1 MQRMLGLHLGAFFDG
16 GLPLRTLASITVG
29 PIQFDSPVFL
39 ILLPILIALAIWI
52 ARRNLSGLSS
62 TSRKVAVGI
71 RLVLITLLVLV
82 LAEPHTRKT
91 SKDVSVTAV
100 LDASRS
106 IPTPLLAQMDR
117 YLAEAAELHKK
128 QGDRLG
134 VITVAR
140 DARVQDLPG
149 ARVLGV
155 DRKDTGPLDGTDLA
169 SSVRLAMAV
178 MPKDAAN
185 RLVLISDGNETEG
198 SLLQAAEAARATGVP
213 IDVLPIQYEHDSEV
227 IVERMVAP
235 ATARMGETVALKVVL
250 TATAPVDGLVS
261 IMQNGTKIDLDPDS
275 SDLSMPVSLTAG
287 VNVKVIPL
295 TLVGAGPQEFEAVFE
310 PLPNATT
317 GSSGDAIV
325 ENNRA
330 LSVTFVS
337 GRGRVLVVSGD
348 ANESG
353 PFMEAMTAGRI
364 DAQVIASEQFPGSLT
379 ELNGFDAIVLLNQN
393 AYEYTLAQQT
403 AMRQY
408 VHDSGG
414 GFVMVGG
421 PDSFGAGGWIG
432 SPIEEVL
439 PVRLDPPQKR
449 QMPRGAL
456 VLIIHS
462 VEMPQGVFYGKQVAN
477 AAIDALS
484 RLDLAGIIEYSWGNA
499 TDWVHPL
506 VELGDKSQIKQ
517 AINNLQFGDM
527 QDFSPSLNVALQ
539 GLTKVN
545 AGQKHIIM
553 ISDGDPTLPSNA
565 LLQKFV
571 DAKISISTVGVFP
584 HSPADTARMQKISKD
599 TNGQHYEV
607 NTQAGLAALPQIFIK
622 EAQTVRRSLIWE
634 GQAFAP
640 RIVDAAAETMRG
652 VTSVPPIS
660 GYVVTADREGLSVV
674 TMRGQENDPIA
685 AQWQFGLGRAMA
697 FTSDSATR
705 WSPSWVAWPGFNQFW
720 QQHIRW
726 AMRPSGSANVR
737 VTTENRGDQTLI
749 SIDALDQNGERL
761 NFAQFQGRL
770 ARPDGGGDDVQ
781 VQQVGPGR
789 YEARVPTE
797 QAGTYLLGLRY
808 AARAEAGGP
817 MMEGTVQA
825 AITRPFADEFR
836 AIKDNSPLLRQVAEM
851 TGGKVLTADA
861 READLWRRD
870 DIKMPVATTPIWM
883 SLAIVSLALFL
894 TDVGVRRV
902 RIDPGAIARKIA
914 GLFGASKIKQG
925 AQMGSLQ
932 AARDKA
938 RARMDD
944 AERLRGGMSAG
955 GGEARASTEAATS
968 GDVTGRKFE
977 ADPAMG
983 VKADGPSPLSNVRSP
998 DAPGEKP
1005 KPRVAADIK
1014 TAEEGMS
1021 ALMKA
1026 KKRAQEQI
1034 DDQSRPRDGGT
1045 SQN

>member
-1 MQRMLGLHLGAFFDG
+1 MMESSWIHHAMGLHAIGRAGAS
-16 GLPLRTLASITVG
+16 PLASITLG
-29 PIQFDSPVFL
+29 PVQFDSPVFL
-39 ILLPILIALAIWI
+39 ILLPALVALAIWI

-62 TSRKVAVGI
+62 ASRKVAIGI
-71 RLVLITLLVLV
+71 RLLLITLLVLV
-82 LAEPHTRKT
+82 LSEPQTRRT

-106 IPTPLLAQMDR
+106 IPAPLVAQMDR
-117 YLAEAAELHKK
+117 FIAEAAQLHK
-128 QGDRLG
+128 QSGDRLG

-140 DARVQDLPG
+140 DARVQDLP
-149 ARVLGV
+149 RPQVQGV

-169 SSVRLAMAV
+169 SAIRLAMAV

-185 RLVLISDGNETEG
+185 RLLLMSDGNETAG
-198 SLLQAAEAARATGVP
+198 SLLQAAQAARAAGVP
-213 IDVLPIQYEHDSEV
+213 IDVVPIVYEHKSEV
-227 IVERMVAP
+227 IVERLVVP
-235 ATARMGETVALKVVL
+235 ATARMGETVAVKVVM
-250 TATAPVDGLVS
+250 TATAPVEGLLS
-261 IMQNGTKIDLDPDS
+261 IMQNGTKIDLDPDTP
-275 SDLSMPVSLTAG
+275 DLSMPVSLTAG

-295 TLVGAGPQEFEAVFE
+295 TLFAAGPQEFEAIFE
-310 PLPNATT
+310 PLV
-317 GSSGDAIV
+317 GEGGESGDAIM

-330 LSVTFVS
+330 LAVSFVA
-337 GRGRVLVVSGD
+337 GRGRVLLVSRSEQ
-348 ANESG
+348 ESR
-353 PFMEAMTAGRI
+353 PFAEAMAAGRI
-364 DAQVIASEQFPGSLT
+364 DASVIPSEQFPGSLT
-379 ELNGFDAIVLLNQN
+379 ELNGFDAVVLINQN
-393 AYEYTLAQQT
+393 AYEYTLAQQV

-414 GFVMVGG
+414 GLVMIGG

-477 AAIDALS
+477 AAVDALS

-517 AINNLQFGDM
+517 AINGLQFGDM
-527 QDFSPSLNVALQ
+527 QDFSPSFNLALQ
-539 GLTKVN
+539 GLLRVQ
-545 AGQKHIIM
+545 AGQKHVIM
-553 ISDGDPTLPSNA
+553 ISDGDPTLPPRS

-571 DAKISISTVGVFP
+571 DAKISVSTVGVFP
-584 HSPADTARMQKISKD
+584 HSPADTARMSTIARD
-599 TNGQHYEV
+599 TGGQHYEIT
-607 NTQAGLAALPQIFIK
+607 TQAALATLPQIFIK
-622 EAQTVRRSLIWE
+622 EAQTIRRSLIWE

-652 VTSVPPIS
+652 ISGVPPIS

-685 AQWQFGLGRAMA
+685 AQWQFGLGRSVA
-697 FTSDSATR
+697 FTSDAATR
-705 WSPSWVAWPGFNQFW
+705 WSPAWVSWPGFNQFW

-761 NFAQFQGRL
+761 NFAQFRGRL
-770 ARPDGGGDDVQ
+770 ALPDGGGQDVQ
-781 VQQVGPGR
+781 VQQIGPGR

-808 AARAEAGGP
+808 AARPEESGP
-817 MMEGTVQA
+817 MIEGTVQA

-836 AIKDNSPLLRQVAEM
+836 AIRDNAPLLRQIAEM
-851 TGGKVLTADA
+851 TGGKVLSSDPRQA
-861 READLWRRD
+861 ELWRRD
-870 DIKMPVATTPIWM
+870 DISMPVATTPIWLT
-883 SLAIVSLALFL
+883 LAICSIALFL
-894 TDVGVRRV
+894 ADVGVRRV
-902 RIDPGAIARKIA
+902 RIDPHAIARRIA
-914 GLFGASKIKQG
+914 GLFGASKVKQG
-925 AQMGSLQ
+925 AQIGSLQ

-938 RARMDD
+938 RERMSEAD
-944 AERLRGGMSAG
+944 RGSRTD
-955 GGEARASTEAATS
+955 RAADPAPTLIADVAA
-968 GDVTGRKFE
+968 RKFE
-977 ADPAMG
+977 S
-983 VKADGPSPLSNVRSP
+983 GPGTKPDASSPLSSIRSS
-998 DAPGEKP
+998 DAPGERP
-1005 KPRVAADIK
+1005 KPRAGASEIK
-1014 TAEEGMS
+1014 SAEEGMS

-1034 DDQSRPRDGGT
+1034 DDQSRPRDDKK
-1045 SQN
+1045 QD

>member
-1 MQRMLGLHLGAFFDG
+1 MSLPIGLQHLDLSGAG
-16 GLPLRTLASITVG
+16 AATLASITLG
-29 PIQFDSPVFL
+29 PVQFDSPIFL
-39 ILLPILIALAIWI
+39 ILLPILLTLAVWI

-62 TSRKVAVGI
+62 MSRKVAIGI
-71 RLVLITLLVLV
+71 RLLLITLLVLV

-106 IPTPLLAQMDR
+106 IPTPLLLQMDS
-117 YLAEAAELHKK
+117 YMAEAADLHKK
-128 QGDRLG
+128 PGDRLG

-140 DARVQDLPG
+140 DARVQDLPKSEV
-149 ARVLGV
+149 RGV

-169 SSVRLAMAV
+169 SAIRLAMAV
-178 MPKDAAN
+178 MPKNAAN
-185 RLVLISDGNETEG
+185 RLVLMSDGNETEG
-198 SLLQAAEAARATGVP
+198 SLLQAAEAARAAGVP
-213 IDVLPIQYEHDSEV
+213 IDVLPIQYQHDSEV
-227 IVERMVAP
+227 IVERMVVP
-235 ATARMGETVALKVVL
+235 ATARMGETVAIKVVL
-250 TATAPVDGLVS
+250 TSTARVDGLLS
-261 IMQNGTKIDLDPDS
+261 ILQNGTKIDLDPDS
-275 SDLSMPVSLTAG
+275 SDLSMPVSLTPG
-287 VNVKVIPL
+287 VNVKVVPL
-295 TLVGAGPQEFEAVFE
+295 TLFGAGPQEFEAIFE
-310 PLPNATT
+310 PLP
-317 GSSGDAIV
+317 GVGGSGDAIM

-330 LSVTFVS
+330 LAVTFVA
-337 GRGRVLVVSGD
+337 GRGRVLVVTRDDQEARPLMD
-348 ANESG
+348 A
-353 PFMEAMTAGRI
+353 MRAGRI
-364 DAQVIASEQFPGSLT
+364 EALALPPEQFPGSLT
-379 ELNGFDAIVLLNQN
+379 ELNGFDAVVLVNQS
-393 AYEYTLAQQT
+393 AYSFTLSQQV
-403 AMRQY
+403 ALRQY

-414 GFVMVGG
+414 GFVMIGG
-421 PDSFGAGGWIG
+421 PESYGAGGWIG

-462 VEMPQGVFYGKQVAN
+462 VEMPSGVFYGKQVAN
-477 AAIDALS
+477 AAVDALS
-484 RLDLAGIIEYSWGNA
+484 RLDLAGIIEYSFGNA

-506 VELGDKSQIKQ
+506 VELGDKSAIKQ
-517 AINNLQFGDM
+517 AINNLVFGDM
-527 QDFSPSLNVALQ
+527 PDFSPSLNVALQ
-539 GLTKVN
+539 GLLKVN

-553 ISDGDPTLPSNA
+553 ISDGDPTLPSNS
-565 LLQKFV
+565 LLQKFI

-599 TNGQHYEV
+599 TGGEHYEI
-607 NTQAGLAALPQIFIK
+607 NSQAMLAKLPQIFIK

-634 GQAFAP
+634 GTPFTP

-652 VTSVPPIS
+652 VLSVPPIS

-705 WSPSWVAWPGFNQFW
+705 WSPAWVGWSGFNQFW

-737 VTTENRGDQTLI
+737 ITTENRGDQTLI
-749 SIDALDQNGERL
+749 SIDALDQSGERL

-808 AARAEAGGP
+808 VARPEAEGP
-817 MMEGTVQA
+817 MIEGAVQA
-825 AITRPFADEFR
+825 AIARPFADEFR

-851 TGGKVLTADA
+851 TNGQILSADP
-861 READLWRRD
+861 RDADLWRRD
-870 DIKMPVATTPIWM
+870 GIKMPVATTPIWM
-883 SLAIVSLALFL
+883 SLAVASLALFL
-894 TDVGVRRV
+894 VDVGVRRV
-902 RIDPGAIARKIA
+902 RVDPAAIMRWV
-914 GLFGASKIKQG
+914 GRLFGASSVKQG

-938 RARMDD
+938 RERMGD
-944 AERLRGGMSAG
+944 ADRLRGGQSGSAG
-955 GGEARASTEAATS
+955 ASRSEPSGE
-968 GDVTGRKFE
+968 VTARKFE
-977 ADPAMG
+977 AAPGASF
-983 VKADGPSPLSNVRSP
+983 DGPSPLSNVRSSEAPDPKPKTRP
-998 DAPGEKP
+998 DAPSDGEQ
-1005 KPRVAADIK
+1005 
-1014 TAEEGMS
+1014 GMS

-1034 DDQSRPRDGGT
+1034 EDQSRPRDT
-1045 SQN
+1045 KDQQ

>member
-1 MQRMLGLHLGAFFDG
+1 MAIAVTCGSEGWAGPSALS
-16 GLPLRTLASITVG
+16 LASLSLG
-29 PIQFDSPVFL
+29 PIQFDSPIFL
-39 ILLPILIALAIWI
+39 ILIPILVALAIWI
-52 ARRNLSGLSS
+52 AGRNLSGLSS
-62 TSRKVAVGI
+62 TSRKVAIGI
-71 RLVLITLLVLV
+71 RLLLIALIVLV

-106 IPTPLLAQMDR
+106 IPTPLLMQMDA
-117 YLAEAAELHKK
+117 YMAEAAELHKQ

-149 ARVLGV
+149 SRVLGV

-169 SSVRLAMAV
+169 SAVRLAMAV

-198 SLLQAAEAARATGVP
+198 SLLQAAQAARAAGVP
-213 IDVLPIQYEHDSEV
+213 IDVLPIQYQHDSEV
-227 IVERMVAP
+227 IVERMVVP
-235 ATARMGETVALKVVL
+235 ATARMGETVAIKVVM
-250 TATAPVDGLVS
+250 TATAGVDGLLS
-261 IMQNGTKIDLDPDS
+261 ILQNGTKIDLDPDS
-275 SDLSMPVSLTAG
+275 SDLSMPVSLTPG
-287 VNVKVIPL
+287 VNVKVVPL
-295 TLVGAGPQEFEAVFE
+295 TLFGAGPQEFEAIFE
-310 PLPNATT
+310 PLP
-317 GSSGDAIV
+317 GPGGSGDAIM

-330 LSVTFVS
+330 LAVTFVS
-337 GRGRVLVVSGD
+337 GRGRVLVVSRDDQEARPLMD
-348 ANESG
+348 AMG
-353 PFMEAMTAGRI
+353 AGRI
-364 DAQVIASEQFPGSLT
+364 ESIALPPEQFPGSLT
-379 ELNGFDAIVLLNQN
+379 ELNGFDAVVLVNQS
-393 AYEYTLAQQT
+393 AYSFTLSQQV
-403 AMRQY
+403 ALRQY

-414 GFVMVGG
+414 GFVMIGG
-421 PDSFGAGGWIG
+421 PESFGAGGWIG

-462 VEMPQGVFYGKQVAN
+462 VEMPSGVFYGKQVAN
-477 AAIDALS
+477 AAVDALS
-484 RLDLAGIIEYSWGNA
+484 RLDLAGIIEYSFGSA

-506 VELGDKSQIKQ
+506 VELGDKSAIKQ

-527 QDFSPSLNVALQ
+527 PDFSPSLNVALQ
-539 GLTKVN
+539 GLIRVN

-553 ISDGDPTLPSNA
+553 ISDGDPTLPPNS
-565 LLQKFV
+565 LLQKFI

-584 HSPADTARMQKISKD
+584 HSPADTTRMQKISRD
-599 TNGQHYEV
+599 TGGEHYEV
-607 NTQAGLAALPQIFIK
+607 DSQAMLAKLPQIFIK

-634 GQAFAP
+634 GTAFSP

-652 VTSVPPIS
+652 VLSVPPIS

-705 WSPSWVAWPGFNQFW
+705 WSPSWVGWSGFNQFW

-737 VTTENRGDQTLI
+737 ITTENRGDQTLI

-770 ARPDGGGDDVQ
+770 ARPDGDGEDVQ

-797 QAGTYLLGLRY
+797 LAGTYLLGLRY
-808 AARAEAGGP
+808 VARPDADGP
-817 MMEGTVQA
+817 MIEGAVQA
-825 AITRPFADEFR
+825 AIARPFADEFR

-851 TGGKVLTADA
+851 TNGQVLSADP
-861 READLWRRD
+861 RGADLWRREG
-870 DIKMPVATTPIWM
+870 IRMPVATTPIWM
-883 SLAIVSLALFL
+883 SLAIASLALFL
-894 TDVGVRRV
+894 VDVGVRRV
-902 RIDPGAIARKIA
+902 RIDPGAILRWVA
-914 GLFGASKIKQG
+914 GLFGASKARQG
-925 AQMGSLQ
+925 AQMDSLQ
-932 AARDKA
+932 AARAKA
-938 RARMDD
+938 RERIGD
-944 AERLRGGMSAG
+944 ADRLGGGMSG
-955 GGEARASTEAATS
+955 ASTGPTGQSPPA
-968 GDVTGRKFE
+968 GDVTARKFE
-977 ADPAMG
+977 AATG
-983 VKADGPSPLSNVRSP
+983 TRADGPSPLSSVRSS
-998 DAPGEKP
+998 DAPDP
-1005 KPRVAADIK
+1005 KPRAKPDAAAADG
-1014 TAEEGMS
+1014 EQGMS

-1026 KKRAQEQI
+1026 KRRAQEQI
-1034 DDQSRPRDGGT
+1034 EDQSRPRSDKD
-1045 SQN
+1045 QQ

>member
-1 MQRMLGLHLGAFFDG
+1 MRSIVGIHLEGVVDGA
-16 GLPLRTLASITVG
+16 LPLRTLASITVG

-39 ILLPILIALAIWI
+39 ILLPILIVLAIWI

-71 RLVLITLLVLV
+71 RLLLITLLVLV

-275 SDLSMPVSLTAG
+275 SDLSMPVSLTPG

-310 PLPNATT
+310 PLPGPGGA
-317 GSSGDAIV
+317 GDAIM

-348 ANESG
+348 ANESN

-364 DAQVIASEQFPGSLT
+364 EAQVIPSEQFPGSLT
-379 ELNGFDAIVLLNQN
+379 ELNGYDAIVLLNQN
-393 AYEYTLAQQT
+393 AYEYTLSQQT

-432 SPIEEVL
+432 SPIEELL

-477 AAIDALS
+477 AAVDALS

-506 VELGDKSQIKQ
+506 VELGDKSGIKQ

-527 QDFSPSLNVALQ
+527 QDFAPSFNVALQ
-539 GLTKVN
+539 GLLKVN
-545 AGQKHIIM
+545 AGQKHVIM

-571 DAKISISTVGVFP
+571 DAKISVSTVGVFP
-584 HSPADTARMQKISKD
+584 HSAADTARMSTIAK
-599 TNGQHYEV
+599 TTGGEHYEV

-634 GQAFAP
+634 GQAFSP

-808 AARAEAGGP
+808 AARAEASGP

-851 TGGKVLTADA
+851 TGGKVLSADA

-944 AERLRGGMSAG
+944 SERLRGGMSAG
-955 GGEARASTEAATS
+955 AGEARASTEAAPA

-977 ADPAMG
+977 AAPGSSGA
-983 VKADGPSPLSNVRSP
+983 KADGPSPLSNVRSP